1 MSDTAWG
8 LAEARPSRQTETA
21 GRTNERPAEGRPDA
35 QDTTSGTSAKDK
47 TGTARLS
54 PQVAA
59 SAHSGI
65 VWLHLSAI
73 VVWLLIAAVFGA
85 VAASGRELPVV
96 VFVATLGAAAG
107 HALFLGVHA
116 VFGAAARRRQATI
129 GAPARVEGA

>member
-8 LAEARPSRQTETA
+8 LAEARPARQAFPA
-21 GRTNERPAEGRPDA
+21 GRTSTNERPAGRRPDA
-35 QDTTSGTSAKDK
+35 QGTSAGAPAGD
-47 TGTARLS
+47 TAGAPRLS

-59 SAHSGI
+59 SAHNGI

-73 VVWLLIAAVFGA
+73 VIWLLIAAVFGA

-107 HALFLGVHA
+107 HSLFLGVHA
-116 VFGAAARRRQATI
+116 FFAAAARRRQATPLS
-129 GAPARVEGA
+129 A